1 MANGFHEPGDLICS
15 MIFMLTYM
23 LRYRFN
29 TELSIYDLRK
39 VLVQEWLFFMGK
51 WISIQPIYIAKTQTT
66 EPNIQIEAKN

>member
-1 MANGFHEPGDLICS
+1 

-51 WISIQPIYIAKTQTT
+51 WISIQRIYIEKTQTT